1 MRRKMA
7 PHRHR
12 TYGPFVFAALLA
24 LSLCLTSP
32 TSTSTAH
39 AKKKP
44 AKHGTIK
51 VQTTP
56 AGLPIEV
63 DGKPEG
69 QTTSDWRAWDRIPG
83 VHTVVIILPNG
94 LRWTREIILEAGRV
108 KCVALNYRP
117 GQVAAI
123 SPCPFPVNLSAPSS
137 VTDGEV
143 ITYTADVAYSGTSAL
158 NYTWTVSP
166 SNAKVLSG
174 SGTLTITVDS
184 TGLTGQRIMATLVV
198 DDGSGDPTCR
208 QTVQAATFIPAL
220 APREN
225 PAREFDVCCNC
236 SFDDQKA
243 RLDNLAVE
251 LQNDQ
256 STTTYIFAYGG
267 RTSRVGEGDRLGA
280 RARDYLVNQ
289 RGLNP
294 SRIIVLNGGF
304 REDDCVELWIVPSG
318 ATPPRPRPTVQAG
331 DVRPARETPTR
342 RRPRD

>member
-1 MRRKMA
+1 MKANLA
-7 PHRHR
+7 PVRFLAH
-12 TYGPFVFAALLA
+12 GKFAFAALLA
-24 LSLCLTSP
+24 ITYCLAYP
-32 TSTSTAH
+32 STTAH

-44 AKHGTIK
+44 AKYGTIK

-69 QTTSDWRAWDRIPG
+69 KTTSDWRAWDRDPG
-83 VHTVVIILPNG
+83 VHTVVIVLPNG
-94 LRWTREIILEAGRV
+94 QRWTREIILEGGRI

-117 GQVAAI
+117 GQPLAAT
-123 SPCPFPVNLSAPSS
+123 SPWPFPVNLSAPSQ

-143 ITYTADVAYSGTSAL
+143 ITYTADTTYKGSSPL

-166 SNAKVLSG
+166 ANAKVLSG
-174 SGTLTITVDS
+174 AGTPTISVDS
-184 TGLTGQRIMATLVV
+184 TGMAGQRITATLLV
-198 DDGSGDPTCR
+198 DDGSDAPNCR
-208 QTVQAATFIPAL
+208 QTAEASTLIPPL
-220 APREN
+220 PPREN
-225 PAREFDVCCNC
+225 PAKEFDVCCTC

-256 STTTYIFAYGG
+256 STTSYIFAYGG
-267 RTSRVGEGDRLGA
+267 RTSRVGQADRLSA
-280 RARDYLVNQ
+280 RARDYLVSQ
-289 RGLNP
+289 RGIDP

-304 REDDCVELWIVPSG
+304 REEECVELWIVPSG
-318 ATPPRPRPTVQAG
+318 ATPPQPRPTVQAG
-331 DVRPARETPTR
+331 DVRPSRETPTR

>member
-1 MRRKMA
+1 MKVNMD
-7 PHRHR
+7 PHRHL
-12 TYGPFVFAALLA
+12 TYARFAFAALLA
-24 LSLCLTSP
+24 ITCCLAHP
-32 TSTSTAH
+32 ASTAH

-69 QTTSDWRAWDRIPG
+69 QTTSDWRAWDRDPG
-83 VHTVVIILPNG
+83 VHTVVIVLPNG
-94 LRWTREIILEAGRV
+94 QRWTREIILEAGRI

-117 GQVAAI
+117 GQPIAAT

-137 VTDGEV
+137 VSDGEV
-143 ITYTADVAYSGTSAL
+143 ITYTADTTYKGTSAL

-166 SNAKVLSG
+166 ANAKVLSG
-174 SGTLTITVDS
+174 SGTPTITVDS
-184 TGLTGQRIMATLVV
+184 TGLAGQRITATLLV
-198 DDGSGDPTCR
+198 DDGSGEPLCR
-208 QTVQAATFIPAL
+208 QTAQASTLIPDL
-220 APREN
+220 PPREN
-225 PAREFDVCCNC
+225 PAKEFDVCCSC

-251 LQNDQ
+251 LQNEQ

-267 RTSRVGEGDRLGA
+267 RTSRVGQADRLGA
-280 RARDYLVNQ
+280 RARDYLVSQ
-289 RGLNP
+289 RGIAP
-294 SRIIVLNGGF
+294 ARIIVLNGGF
-304 REDDCVELWIVPSG
+304 REEDCVELWIVPSG
-318 ATPPRPRPTVQAG
+318 ATPPQPRPTVQAG
-331 DVRPARETPTR
+331 DVRPPRETPTR